1 VDKRLGQLSTRLTS
15 GLKQHA
21 NERLDRWFET
31 LPFPLASILRAWQA
45 TQSEDFKTKYEHLL
59 HFFEATAE
67 FVSVIYL
74 SAFSSRE
81 QFFLPHKTKIRETL
95 QDQHLS
101 FQQATFG
108 TWKLVVE
115 YFAKQTRILL
125 AGEQE
130 SRSMCAEMFADQTL
144 ALPEMLSHKE
154 LVTIL
159 STTNKMR
166 NDWTGHGG
174 VLSQE
179 EARGRNEQLVGEVQK
194 VRATMGDAWAAVQL
208 IHAIHSRLRRGMY
221 ENEVS
226 VLMGSNGE
234 FLKENRMMSVCLDV
248 ERLYLT
254 RTDERRAL
262 QLLPLVHLGSSP
274 ASAKN
279 ACYFFNRVEKDGV
292 RFVSYHFAECPEL
305 KAAFVDTSDAIKF
318 LGEI

>member
-1 VDKRLGQLSTRLTS
+1 
-15 GLKQHA
+15 
-21 NERLDRWFET
+21 
-31 LPFPLASILRAWQA
+31 
-45 TQSEDFKTKYEHLL
+45 
-59 HFFEATAE
+59 
-67 FVSVIYL
+67 
-74 SAFSSRE
+74 
-81 QFFLPHKTKIRETL
+81 
-95 QDQHLS
+95 
-101 FQQATFG
+101 
-108 TWKLVVE
+108 
-115 YFAKQTRILL
+115 
-125 AGEQE
+125 
-130 SRSMCAEMFADQTL
+130 MCAEMFADQTL